1 MSSLKDHFER
11 TRAQK
16 HTQMTAAAAAI
27 MAATAGV
34 PTASHQDSPQDSPQ
48 GNIEL
53 KFFNDYEQIKSLQS
67 KTTRNERK
75 AAALP
80 EYTPYIEGVLASG
93 VSPQNDML
101 LILMVWALDTQALAL
116 ATDIAQFALLNNMTM
131 PEPFSRDVATVF
143 AEQFADEII
152 KNDAKADDGL
162 VKKAIDVVTD
172 SDMPDEVRAKLYRAY
187 GLVVALHSKADA
199 ISAYEMA
206 LKLDPQV
213 GCKTDLAR
221 LKKDELQKDE
231 QQKDEQ

>member
-11 TRAQK
+11 TKAKKQ
-16 HTQMTAAAAAI
+16 TQAAAAVAAI
-27 MAATAGV
+27 MVATAEQ
-34 PTASHQDSPQDSPQ
+34 TADAQDNVSGDPK
-48 GNIEL
+48 GNLEL

>member
-11 TRAQK
+11 TKAKKQ
-16 HTQMTAAAAAI
+16 TQAAAAVAAI
-27 MAATAGV
+27 MVATAEQ
-34 PTASHQDSPQDSPQ
+34 TADAQDNVSGDPK
-48 GNIEL
+48 GNLEL

-67 KTTRNERK
+67 KTARNERK

-221 LKKDELQKDE
+221 LKKDEQKDE